1 MITTTKEQEQQ
12 QSNFAMRLKLLEK
25 INNPEC
31 PYCGHKR
38 LEPHYKYCPQC
49 GYRLPKTNKAR

>member
-1 MITTTKEQEQQ
+1 MTLEEQQ
-12 QSNFAMRLKLLEK
+12 FNFAVRLKLLESLDK
-25 INNPEC
+25 SNEC

-49 GYRLPKTNKAR
+49 GYRLPQNH